1 MSPQSIHAFAEK
13 VALVSDG
20 SSRIGRAAAL
30 QLALQGCFVIAG
42 FPPGSDSKDALL
54 ELKSLGT
61 LADAVEADISRP
73 EGAKLLLD
81 SVINLY
87 GRLDLLVNCVK
98 LNDNS
103 TFRETTPESFHGLMD
118 ANFGA
123 VFFVTQYCVELMAE
137 RPKARIVNVVSACDT
152 PETIGNAAFAA
163 SQAAV
168 IETTRSLAENLPGSF
183 RVNCVKVSEKAR
195 TGDAGQSGLF
205 AVDKGVPADDVARVI
220 LYLLSGEAVGL
231 NGQIL
236 TVK

>member
-13 VALVSDG
+13 VALVTDG

-30 QLALQGCFVIAG
+30 QLALQGSFVIVG
-42 FPPGSDSKDALL
+42 FPPGSGSKDALI

-61 LADAVEADISRP
+61 LADAVEMDISRP
-73 EGAKLLLD
+73 EGAKNLVD
-81 SVINLY
+81 SVQNIY
-87 GRLDLLVNCVK
+87 GRLDLLVNCLK

-103 TFRETTPESFHGLMD
+103 TFRETSPDGFQRVMD
-118 ANFGA
+118 ANFGSA
-123 VFFVTQYCVELMAE
+123 FFVSQFGAELMAE

-152 PETIGNAAFAA
+152 GSTAANTAFAA

-168 IETTRSLAENLPGSF
+168 VQLTRSLAETLPKSF
-183 RVNCVKVSEKAR
+183 RVNCVQVSEKER
-195 TGDAGQSGLF
+195 PGDGVQNDLF

-236 TVK
+236 VVK